1 MNKCMQRA
9 LQFGLSSLVIACA
22 ACSQDAAEPAAPAE
36 PQQAPAFENDTPAV
50 GDQLTSLVNDAVA
63 DVASQTGMAAADITI
78 LQANT
83 VNWASGALGCPEG
96 DRAYTQALVPGI
108 LVILDADGTIF
119 RYHGREGQEL
129 FHCPNDRAT
138 APAFGPGKE
147 FM

>member
-36 PQQAPAFENDTPAV
+36 PQQTPATANDASAV

-63 DVASQTGMAAADITI
+63 DVAGQTGMAAADITI
-78 LQANT
+78 VQASM
-83 VNWASGALGCPEG
+83 VNWASGALGCPED
-96 DRAYTQALVPGI
+96 DRSYTQAIVPGI
-108 LVILDADGTIF
+108 LVILDADGMIY
-119 RYHGREGQEL
+119 RYHGRQGQAL

-138 APAFGPGKE
+138 APAFGPGDE